1 MRRAKEREMDANQCV
16 GVVPTRFYNKVM
28 EIPIVQF
35 GVQHATQFYGKVK
48 DFNPITHKSFVL
60 AETVTGVVVGRVT
73 PLAQRGICLTS
84 PLPQKIDDIAYN
96 GLEKLE
102 QNVKYI
108 TKTPDVIVSEVKTTV
123 EEALTAVKVR
133 VTGAAEGVLISKP
146 VQTYFDLLEFMLTK
160 VQRTMDIVLPEESK
174 EGANG
179 AVETAPP
186 ERVDRGWWLLGQ
198 FVGILGTTKNR
209 VMKRVWTRI
218 DNTSHAADAVFN
230 EAKKAVNHALPVAA
244 DKDAAP
250 TPTNGDSVPANK
262 SKKNKNKPSDN

>member
-35 GVQHATQFYGKVK
+35 GVQHATGFYGKVK
-48 DFNPITHKSFVL
+48 DFNTITHKSFVL
-60 AETVTGVVVGRVT
+60 AETVTGAVVGRVT
-73 PLAQRGICLTS
+73 PFAQKGICLTA

-108 TKTPDVIVSEVKTTV
+108 TKAPDAMVSDVKTTV
-123 EEALTAVKVR
+123 GEVLHAAKFR
-133 VTGAAEGVLISKP
+133 VTNAAEGVLISKP
-146 VQTYFDLLEFMLTK
+146 VQTYFDLLEFMLSKAQKT
-160 VQRTMDIVLPEESK
+160 VDLVLPEEGGK
-174 EGANG
+174 EGASNG
-179 AVETAPP
+179 AVEGPAP

-250 TPTNGDSVPANK
+250 TNGDSVPATK
-262 SKKNKNKPSDN
+262 SKKNKKPSDN

>member
-1 MRRAKEREMDANQCV
+1 MEANQCV

-28 EIPIVQF
+28 ELPIVQF
-35 GVQHATQFYGKVK
+35 GVQHATGFYGKVK
-48 DFNPITHKSFVL
+48 DFNTITHKSFVL
-60 AETVTGVVVGRVT
+60 AETVTVAVVGRVT

-84 PLPQKIDDIAYN
+84 PLPQKIDDIAYS

-108 TKTPDVIVSEVKTTV
+108 TKAPDAILSDVK
-123 EEALTAVKVR
+123 ATAGDIIHAAKFR
-133 VTGAAEGVLISKP
+133 VTSAAEGVLISKP
-146 VQTYFDLLEFMLTK
+146 VQTYFDLLEFMLSK
-160 VQRTMDIVLPEESK
+160 VQSTMDIVLPEEGS
-174 EGANG
+174 NG
-179 AVETAPP
+179 DVEAAPP

-198 FVGILGTTKNR
+198 FITILGTTKTR

-250 TPTNGDSVPANK
+250 TPTNGESAPAK
-262 SKKNKNKPSDN
+262 PKKNKKGSTD